1 MTVSPETFFFRH
13 SQRRILNLTSISPR
27 QFSRDYDHKGD
38 IIRSVSRHYSQIPW
52 SPPMSS
58 PDSITKLLIEWRDGD
73 ETALNRLIPLVYEE
87 LHRMAHRHMRRERQE
102 HTLQTT
108 ALINEAYLRL
118 VDHKGMRW
126 QNRAHFY
133 GVAAQ
138 AMRRVLV
145 DEARTRGSNKRK
157 HDRIDLKEAALVAPQ
172 HAPDLIALD
181 EALNELAAIDPRKS
195 QVVVMKYFGGMKDK
209 EIAHALG
216 ISSAT
221 VTRDWSS
228 AKLWLLKSMN
238 PQAEKGT
245 SSDLN
250 RP

>member
-1 MTVSPETFFFRH
+1 MT
-13 SQRRILNLTSISPR
+13 
-27 QFSRDYDHKGD
+27 
-38 IIRSVSRHYSQIPW
+38 
-52 SPPMSS
+52 SS

-73 ETALNRLIPLVYEE
+73 ESALNRLIPLVYDE

-145 DEARTRGSNKRK
+145 DEARNHNTNKRK
-157 HDRIDLKEAALVAPQ
+157 HDRVNLDEAVLVPPKQ
-172 HAPDLIALD
+172 APDLVALD
-181 EALNELAAIDPRKS
+181 EALNDLAALDPRKS
-195 QVVVMKYFGGMKDK
+195 EVVVMKYFGGMNEK
-209 EIAHALG
+209 EIAEAVG
-216 ISSAT
+216 ISTAT
-221 VTRDWSS
+221 VTREWSS
-228 AKLWLLKSMN
+228 AKLWLLKAM
-238 PQAEKGT
+238 
-245 SSDLN
+245 SSQSKN
-250 RP
+250 F

>member
-1 MTVSPETFFFRH
+1 MT
-13 SQRRILNLTSISPR
+13 
-27 QFSRDYDHKGD
+27 
-38 IIRSVSRHYSQIPW
+38 
-52 SPPMSS
+52 SS

-73 ETALNRLIPLVYEE
+73 ETALNRLIPLVYDE

-145 DEARTRGSNKRK
+145 DEARNHNTNKRK
-157 HDRIDLKEAALVAPQ
+157 HDRVNLEEAVLVLPKQ
-172 HAPDLIALD
+172 APDLVALD
-181 EALNELAAIDPRKS
+181 EALNDLAALDPRKTE
-195 QVVVMKYFGGMKDK
+195 VVVMKYFGGMKDK
-209 EIAHALG
+209 EIAEALG
-216 ISSAT
+216 ISTAT
-221 VTRDWSS
+221 VTREWSS
-228 AKLWLLKSMN
+228 AKLWLLKAMSRQ
-238 PQAEKGT
+238 PKF
-245 SSDLN
+245 SD
-250 RP
+250 

>member
-1 MTVSPETFFFRH
+1 MT
-13 SQRRILNLTSISPR
+13 
-27 QFSRDYDHKGD
+27 
-38 IIRSVSRHYSQIPW
+38 
-52 SPPMSS
+52 SS

-118 VDHKGMRW
+118 VDHKGIRW

-145 DEARTRGSNKRK
+145 DEARNHNTNKRR
-157 HDRIDLKEAALVAPQ
+157 HDRVNLEEAVLVLPKQ
-172 HAPDLIALD
+172 APDLVALD
-181 EALNELAAIDPRKS
+181 EALNDLAALDPRKTE
-195 QVVVMKYFGGMKDK
+195 VVVMKYFGGMKDK
-209 EIAHALG
+209 EIAEALG
-216 ISSAT
+216 ISTAT
-221 VTRDWSS
+221 VTREWSS
-228 AKLWLLKSMN
+228 AKLWLLKAMSRQ
-238 PQAEKGT
+238 PKF
-245 SSDLN
+245 SD
-250 RP
+250 

>member
-1 MTVSPETFFFRH
+1 MT
-13 SQRRILNLTSISPR
+13 
-27 QFSRDYDHKGD
+27 
-38 IIRSVSRHYSQIPW
+38 
-52 SPPMSS
+52 SS

-73 ETALNRLIPLVYEE
+73 ETALNRLIPLVYDE

-145 DEARTRGSNKRK
+145 DEARNHNTNKRK
-157 HDRIDLKEAALVAPQ
+157 HDQVNLEEAVLVPPKQ
-172 HAPDLIALD
+172 APDLVALD
-181 EALNELAAIDPRKS
+181 EALNDLAALDPRKS
-195 QVVVMKYFGGMKDK
+195 EIVVMKYFGGMKDK
-209 EIAHALG
+209 EIAEALG
-216 ISSAT
+216 ISTAT
-221 VTRDWSS
+221 VTREWSS
-228 AKLWLLKSMN
+228 AKLWLLKAMSR
-238 PQAEKGT
+238 QSKI
-245 SSDLN
+245 SD
-250 RP
+250 